1 MAGFQS
7 KKITCMANKRRT
19 NIRCNAKG
27 YLVNTFNK
35 DGTARYLCR
44 NHGAQS
50 SDFYGV
56 RSREGRGGFKKPG
69 YDDEDR
75 IRLLSNLKQFKN
87 KPIEYVRNYYNTTI
101 KERIDN
107 NRFKSEYSRRAAN
120 RRLYTYR
127 DFYGAKSLTNQL
139 TQILLLLTK
148 ARKQRDQ
155 SQD

>member
-19 NIRCNAKG
+19 NVRCNAKG
-27 YLVNTFNK
+27 YLVNTFTK
-35 DGTARYLCR
+35 EGLPRYLCR
-44 NHGAQS
+44 NHGAGG

-56 RSREGRGGFKKPG
+56 RSRAGRGGFKKPG

-75 IRLLSNLKQFKN
+75 IKLLSNLKQFKN

-127 DFYGAKSLTNQL
+127 DFYRAKSLTNQL

-155 SQD
+155 S

>member
-19 NIRCNAKG
+19 NVRCNAKG
-27 YLVNTFNK
+27 YLVNTFTK
-35 DGTARYLCR
+35 DGLPRYLCR

-56 RSREGRGGFKKPG
+56 RSRAGRGGFKKPG

-75 IRLLSNLKQFKN
+75 IKLLSNLKQFKN
-87 KPIEYVRNYYNTTI
+87 KPLEYVRNYYNTTI

-120 RRLYTYR
+120 RRLHTYR
-127 DFYGAKSLTNQL
+127 DFYRAKSLTDQL
-139 TQILLLLTK
+139 TQISLLLTK
-148 ARKQRDQ
+148 ARK
-155 SQD
+155 

>member
-19 NIRCNAKG
+19 NVRCNAKG

-56 RSREGRGGFKKPG
+56 RSRAGRGGFKKPG
-69 YDDEDR
+69 YNDEDR
-75 IRLLSNLKQFKN
+75 IKLLSNLKQFKN
-87 KPIEYVRNYYNTTI
+87 KPIEYVRNYYNNTI

-107 NRFKSEYSRRAAN
+107 NRFRSEYSRRAAN
-120 RRLYTYR
+120 RRLNTYR
-127 DFYGAKSLTNQL
+127 DFYKSKSLTDNL

>member
-56 RSREGRGGFKKPG
+56 RSRAGRGGFKKPG
-69 YDDEDR
+69 YNDEDR
-75 IRLLSNLKQFKN
+75 IKLLSNLKQFKN
-87 KPIEYVRNYYNTTI
+87 KPLEYVRNYYNTKI

-120 RRLYTYR
+120 RRLHTYR
-127 DFYGAKSLTNQL
+127 DFYRAKSLTDQL
-139 TQILLLLTK
+139 TQISLLLTK
-148 ARKQRDQ
+148 ARK
-155 SQD
+155 

>member
-1 MAGFQS
+1 
-7 KKITCMANKRRT
+7 MANKRRT
-19 NIRCNAKG
+19 NVRCNAKG

-35 DGTARYLCR
+35 NGTARYLCR

-56 RSREGRGGFKKPG
+56 RSRAGRGGFKKPG

-75 IRLLSNLKQFKN
+75 IKLLSNLKQFKN
-87 KPIEYVRNYYNTTI
+87 KPLEYVRNYYNTTI

-120 RRLYTYR
+120 RRLHTYR
-127 DFYGAKSLTNQL
+127 DFYRAKSLTDQL
-139 TQILLLLTK
+139 TQISLLLTK
-148 ARKQRDQ
+148 ARK
-155 SQD
+155 

>member
-19 NIRCNAKG
+19 NVRCYAKG
-27 YLVNTFNK
+27 YLVNTFTK
-35 DGTARYLCR
+35 EGLPRYLCR
-44 NHGAQS
+44 NHGSQS

-56 RSREGRGGFKKPG
+56 RSRAGRGGFKKPG

-75 IRLLSNLKQFKN
+75 IKLLSNLKQFKN
-87 KPIEYVRNYYNTTI
+87 KPIEYVRNYYNNTI

-107 NRFKSEYSRRAAN
+107 NRFRSEYSRRAAN
-120 RRLYTYR
+120 RRLNTYR
-127 DFYGAKSLTNQL
+127 DFYKSKSLTDNL